1 VHALHSQMSEL
12 DYAIEPEVE
21 CPNNDPN
28 DATFVL
34 ATTSIEGRDA
44 VEEYVACKMYLLAT
58 GFDMK
63 SVSLGMTPVLMVETP
78 LPLFVVG
85 DVAAEHADTVLAEI
99 EMESKKVLGSFG
111 PKEHDALRIAN
122 ISNYRCTFYY

>member
-1 VHALHSQMSEL
+1 
-12 DYAIEPEVE
+12 
-21 CPNNDPN
+21 
-28 DATFVL
+28 
-34 ATTSIEGRDA
+34 
-44 VEEYVACKMYLLAT
+44 
-58 GFDMK
+58 
-63 SVSLGMTPVLMVETP
+63 VLMVETP

-85 DVAAEHADTVLAEI
+85 DVAAEHADSVLAEI